1 MAGHKEQKLF
11 YEKLFKSEEYDE
23 NEAESLLSSVNV
35 SLSRNE
41 KENCNRPVTEAE
53 IENAIKL
60 LKSNKSPGDDG
71 IINEFY
77 KLYWYM
83 IKPEFTKVLQY
94 IFTSFNMSSSQYRA
108 IITLLYKKGEREDLA
123 NWRPISLLNTDYKI
137 ITKILAQRLK
147 SVLPK
152 LVHPDQKG
160 FIPGRNIAD
169 ANRLLQDVIDYSEQK
184 QINGSIIFVDYQK
197 AFDRVEWQWADRC
210 LEKLN
215 FGNNFRKWINN
226 DF

>member
-1 MAGHKEQKLF
+1 MWSKIKCNGGSFKTDINSILKEQKLF
-11 YEKLFKSEEYDE
+11 YEKLFKSEGYDE

-35 SLSRNE
+35 SSSRNE
-41 KENCNRPVTEAE
+41 KENCDRPVTEAE

-71 IINEFY
+71 IINEFD

-108 IITLLYKKGEREDLA
+108 IITLLYKKGDREDLA

-137 ITKILAQRLK
+137 ITKILAQGLK

-152 LVHPDQKG
+152 LVHPDQH
-160 FIPGRNIAD
+160 
-169 ANRLLQDVIDYSEQK
+169 RLLQDVIDYSEQK
-184 QINGSIIFVDYQK
+184 QINGSIIFVDY
-197 AFDRVEWQWADRC
+197 
-210 LEKLN
+210 
-215 FGNNFRKWINN
+215 
-226 DF
+226 